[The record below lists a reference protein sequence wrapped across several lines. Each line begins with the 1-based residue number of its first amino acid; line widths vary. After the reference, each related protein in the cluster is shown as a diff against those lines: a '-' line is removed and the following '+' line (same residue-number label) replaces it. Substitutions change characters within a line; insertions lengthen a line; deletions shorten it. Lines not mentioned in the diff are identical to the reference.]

1 MLHSR
6 VWLVRSAQTN
16 TRKRRKRKRKNKPS
30 TKRSQEQGRE
40 TNTASCPR
48 VPVFVCVHVRKLI
61 VPATPS
67 TLVGSFWQPS
77 IVDRRG
83 LFEQGRCDGRV
94 SRCVV
99 CARWWRLCFCS
110 LNHSLLKGSKQPI
123 NQLITHACLVERL
136 FKREVHC
143 SSSHCTRAKEAW
155 MTKATAPVTVAL
167 RSHLGLGSPAFVK
180 PKLVCLCVCLFVFVL
195 CVCACACVCVCLR
208 VCLCLYYVC
217 VCACACVCVCLYFVC
232 VCVCAFP
239 RLHPIFADPPSS
251 LALAKALACSCSS
264 LCLAFFV
271 WLFSTSTFAH
281 APPLFLSHA
290 HAVLS
295 RHLPHRSSREELVQR
310 NILRGTLHCMRS
322 LAHHAHCRASQHTRT
337 DTQTHARITAHSL
350 TRTHAQTYSDAL
362 LFC

>member
-1 MLHSR
+1 MFCSVRQKGVLHSR

-232 VCVCAFP
+232 VCVCVRFRGCIQYLPTLLPPWRLQKHSLAAVPPFAWPSLFGCFQRP
-239 RLHPIFADPPSS
+239 RLLTLLPSFFLMPMQCCLVIS
-251 LALAKALACSCSS
+251 PTDQAVKNSSSETSCEVRCTACD
-264 LCLAFFV
+264 L
-271 WLFSTSTFAH
+271 
-281 APPLFLSHA
+281 
-290 HAVLS
+290 
-295 RHLPHRSSREELVQR
+295 
-310 NILRGTLHCMRS
+310 
-322 LAHHAHCRASQHTRT
+322 
-337 DTQTHARITAHSL
+337 
-350 TRTHAQTYSDAL
+350 
-362 LFC
+362 